1 MNNNL
6 KCKVISKNMEREFQ
20 VDIRKIQ
27 MLSMYMKALCP
38 SKPLSTVTKMFHKHS
53 FMYFKHSVAFFDN
66 I

>member
-27 MLSMYMKALCP
+27 MLNVYEGIMPIETIINSNKNV
-38 SKPLSTVTKMFHKHS
+38 S
-53 FMYFKHSVAFFDN
+53 
-66 I
+66 

>member
-27 MLSMYMKALCP
+27 MLSMYMPIETIINSNKNV
-38 SKPLSTVTKMFHKHS
+38 S
-53 FMYFKHSVAFFDN
+53 
-66 I
+66 